1 MAKNEQLNWVDM
13 DVDALGEKAKGAY
26 EAYKTAQ
33 RAAAELR
40 TQFEKLMN
48 ENAQADGLPKGKKL
62 VFGYRFGKLSAAIV
76 DAEEVKAK
84 PAQAKMSLS
93 DFLAGQAAQGRRT

>member
-1 MAKNEQLNWVDM
+1 MAKDEKLNWVDLN
-13 DVDALGEKAKGAY
+13 VDALGEKAKGAY

-33 RAAAELR
+33 RQAAEQR
-40 TQFEKLMN
+40 TAFEKLMN
-48 ENAQADGLPKGKKL
+48 ENAHDDGLPAGKKL

>member
-1 MAKNEQLNWVDM
+1 MAKDTQLNWVDM
-13 DVDALGEKAKGAY
+13 DVDALGDKAKGAY

-40 TQFEKLMN
+40 TQFEAMVNKTVAERM
-48 ENAQADGLPKGKKL
+48 PGKKL
-62 VFGYRFGKLSAAIV
+62 VFGYRFGKLSAALV
-76 DAEEVKAK
+76 VAEEAKAK
-84 PAQAKMSLS
+84 PAQGKMSLS